1 MARLFNAYVMIDW
14 SAAQAPKTGRDS
26 IWIGVSKR
34 DSRFRQTFEAHNP
47 PTRAAAE
54 TLLGEVMADLSRKN
68 DRALVGFDFPLG
80 YPRGTAAAAKLKMP
94 EGVTPQQAMWS
105 FLAANVVDKA
115 DNTNN
120 RAIMAGRLNRLI
132 SEGPRPFWG
141 TPRPADASTT
151 LSKTKPADHTAG
163 LPEFR
168 HTEEATRGRGKA
180 GAKSAWQIHG
190 QGSVGGQAL
199 TGIPAVTRLVAT
211 LGERAAVWPFT
222 TGWKALTPA
231 DLAGK
236 EALICEI
243 YPALV
248 SVTPEPG
255 EVADRAQVRT
265 LCEHFERLDAQGKL
279 GQAFAPP
286 KGISPEVVAEVEA
299 EEGWILGL

>member
-1 MARLFNAYVMIDW
+1 MARLFNAYVMVDW
-14 SAAQAPKTGRDS
+14 SAASAPKTGRDS

-34 DSRFRQTFEAHNP
+34 DSRFRQTFEAFNP

-54 TLLGEVMADLSRKN
+54 AMLREVMADLSRKN
-68 DRALVGFDFPLG
+68 DHALVGFDFALG
-80 YPRGTAAAAKLKMP
+80 YPQGTAAAAKLKTP

-120 RAIMAGRLNRLI
+120 RFSIAARLNRLI
-132 SEGPRPFWG
+132 TDEARPFWG
-141 TPRPADASTT
+141 APARDAQRW
-151 LSKTKPADHTAG
+151 LSSTKPANASDG
-163 LPEFR
+163 LPQLR
-168 HTEEATRGRGKA
+168 HAEVATQGRGKT
-180 GAKSAWQIHG
+180 GAKSVWQLMG
-190 QGSVGGQAL
+190 AGSVGGQAIV
-199 TGIPAVTRLVAT
+199 GVPAAARLAAT

-248 SVTPEPG
+248 PVAPEPG

-279 GQAFAPP
+279 GAAFAPP
-286 KGISPEVVAEVEA
+286 KGTPPETVAEVES

>member
-1 MARLFNAYVMIDW
+1 MARLFNAYVMVDW

-54 TLLGEVMADLSRKN
+54 ALLGEVMTDLERKN

-94 EGVTPQQAMWS
+94 EGATPQRAMWS

-120 RAIMAGRLNRLI
+120 RFSIAARLNRLI
-132 SEGPRPFWG
+132 TDEARPFWG
-141 TPRPADASTT
+141 APPRDAQRWLSSTKPADASG
-151 LSKTKPADHTAG
+151 G
-163 LPEFR
+163 LPPLR
-168 HTEEATRGRGKA
+168 HAEVATQGRGKA
-180 GAKSAWQIHG
+180 GAKSVWQLMG
-190 QGSVGGQAL
+190 AGSVGGQAIM
-199 TGIPAVTRLVAT
+199 GVPAAARLAKR
-211 LGERAAVWPFT
+211 LGPRAAVWPFD
-222 TGWKALTPA
+222 TGWKALTAA
-231 DLAGK
+231 DLDGK
-236 EALICEI
+236 EAVIVEI
-243 YPALV
+243 YPALAAV
-248 SVTPEPG
+248 QPEPG
-255 EVADRAQVRT
+255 EVPDRAQVRT

-279 GQAFAPP
+279 GAAFAAP
-286 KGISPEVVAEVEA
+286 KGTSPEMIAEVEG